1 MKKINK
7 LFLSACI
14 LAAFTILCSCMSSDA
29 KKIEKNMKKKQGTE
43 QAAVVEIPSEV
54 ENLTMPDGWSDETL
68 NKIADEEEITKPI
81 MAIMDFKSNA
91 DVELNVKDLGLNDML
106 TTAMFKTNK
115 FDLVEREKLNLVLK
129 EQKLNNSDD
138 FDPSTAA
145 EIGALL
151 GAQYIITGK
160 ITSAV
165 RNVTDEYQFY
175 KLKADLTI
183 NISVIEVSTGKIFKA
198 VEGIGSDATKLYTD
212 DRGNVVKG
220 PAGLVNATIEQ
231 DGKTFTIKGPDM
243 TAQFVGAAK
252 AAIADTCGKLE
263 ATFPLIG
270 YCIHGTN
277 ETFMTDVGTKRGIKK
292 GDYFIVIRTG
302 NEIRHPKTKKVIS
315 VEKTVVASGVVEGV
329 GDEESTARIYKLK
342 TEGDIPVSGDV
353 VISISSKRG
362 NDID

>member
-29 KKIEKNMKKKQGTE
+29 KKIEKNLKKKN
-43 QAAVVEIPSEV
+43 AAAQETTSVVPAEA

-68 NKIADEEEITKPI
+68 NKISDEEEITKPI

-129 EQKLNNSDD
+129 EQKLSNSDE

-220 PAGLVNATIEQ
+220 PAGLVNASIEQ
-231 DGKTFTIKGPDM
+231 NGKTFTIKGPDM

-252 AAIADTCGKLE
+252 AAIADTCGK
-263 ATFPLIG
+263 
-270 YCIHGTN
+270 
-277 ETFMTDVGTKRGIKK
+277 
-292 GDYFIVIRTG
+292 
-302 NEIRHPKTKKVIS
+302 
-315 VEKTVVASGVVEGV
+315 
-329 GDEESTARIYKLK
+329 
-342 TEGDIPVSGDV
+342 
-353 VISISSKRG
+353 
-362 NDID
+362 